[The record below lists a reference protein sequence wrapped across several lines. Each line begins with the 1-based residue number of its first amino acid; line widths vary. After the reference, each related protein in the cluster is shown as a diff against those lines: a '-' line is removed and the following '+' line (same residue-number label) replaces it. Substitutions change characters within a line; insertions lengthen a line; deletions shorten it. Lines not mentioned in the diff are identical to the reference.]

1 MEGFLGTGAPMRAD
15 LTLLA
20 YILILA
26 PAMIAGYVFARR
38 KMFIPHHK
46 YVMTGIVVVN
56 WVLIVAVMV
65 ASYANY
71 VAPSLGDN
79 LGDVS
84 IALPTLHLITG
95 GIAQLLGTYLVALMW
110 TENTALEKF
119 VPRIK
124 NIKLPMRI
132 TLGLW
137 AITVTLGILMYVVW
151 YVTPPASA
159 DEGTAPVATE
169 EAPVATDEADAPLIT
184 EEAPLAEDDVPEED
198 GVPAPAST
206 EDANNG

>member
-1 MEGFLGTGAPMRAD
+1 MRAD

-26 PAMIAGYVFARR
+26 PAMIAGFVFAGR
-38 KMFIPHHK
+38 KMFIPYHK
-46 YVMTGIVVVN
+46 YVMTGIVAVN
-56 WVLIVAVMV
+56 WVLIAGLMF

-79 LGDVS
+79 LGNVS
-84 IALPTLHLITG
+84 IALPTLHLLTG

-110 TENTALEKF
+110 TENTSLEKF

-132 TLGLW
+132 TLLLW
-137 AITVTLGILMYVVW
+137 ATTIVLGIVLYVVW
-151 YVTPPASA
+151 YVAPPVSA
-159 DEGTAPVATE
+159 DEDTTPIATE
-169 EAPVATDEADAPLIT
+169 EAVIAT
-184 EEAPLAEDDVPEED
+184 EEAN
-198 GVPAPAST
+198 APIAT
-206 EDANNG
+206 EDVDDDRDDDRDDD

>member
-95 GIAQLLGTYLVALMW
+95 GIAQLLGTYLVAADVDREHSVRKIRTTHQEHQIAHAYHVGVMG
-110 TENTALEKF
+110 NHGDVGHFDVCGVVCDTACF
-119 VPRIK
+119 GR
-124 NIKLPMRI
+124 
-132 TLGLW
+132 
-137 AITVTLGILMYVVW
+137 
-151 YVTPPASA
+151 
-159 DEGTAPVATE
+159 
-169 EAPVATDEADAPLIT
+169 
-184 EEAPLAEDDVPEED
+184 
-198 GVPAPAST
+198 
-206 EDANNG
+206 